1 MIPNND
7 YNLISDE
14 SLAKFLQNNKIEIP
28 FVKKGVNIFFFIFMI
43 ISTIFIVIPLPLI
56 SFIIL
61 LSLLII
67 EILLLLYF
75 ESRKI
80 VLIKDESE
88 NKIKIQV
95 INYLF
100 TKRKKFEIDLE
111 NINFSVIHYNQKY
124 ILLIL
129 NNQKNWK
136 ENDFYTIRYRD
147 FL

>member
-28 FVKKGVNIFFFIFMI
+28 FVKKGVNIIFFIFMI
-43 ISTIFIVIPLPLI
+43 ISTILIAIPLPLI

-67 EILLLLYF
+67 ENLLLLYY
-75 ESRKI
+75 ESRKM

-100 TKRKKFEIDLE
+100 TIRKKFVIDLE
-111 NINFSVIHYNQKY
+111 NINFRVIHYNQKY

-129 NNQKNWK
+129 NNQ
-136 ENDFYTIRYRD
+136 
-147 FL
+147 

>member
-1 MIPNND
+1 
-7 YNLISDE
+7 
-14 SLAKFLQNNKIEIP
+14 
-28 FVKKGVNIFFFIFMI
+28 MI

-67 EILLLLYF
+67 ENLLLLYY

-100 TKRKKFEIDLE
+100 TKRKKFEIGLE
-111 NINFSVIHYNQKY
+111 NINFSVI
-124 ILLIL
+124 L
-129 NNQKNWK
+129 
-136 ENDFYTIRYRD
+136 
-147 FL
+147 